1 MAVVNDQFKYVFLA
15 EEHTGSRAMTKAL
28 MEIPGSRIAGRHHI
42 TLKQLLDRR
51 YLQPRL
57 LKSYTVFCVVRNPAD
72 IMVTRWI
79 LGSDQ
84 RSTPFRRYIRRV
96 IEAWP
101 NPNKVFF
108 KHAHTADSVLKYERL
123 ETDLKQLSGQLV
135 MPMPTLQVVGKTPEK
150 ESWETYYTSDDLNFM
165 LERYP
170 EITKFGYIDI
180 IKRNIRAKLREEELT
195 S

>member
-1 MAVVNDQFKYVFLA
+1 MAVINDQFKYVFLA
-15 EEHTGSRAMTKAL
+15 EQHTGSRAMTKAL
-28 MEIPGSRIAGRHHI
+28 MEQPGSRIAGRHHI

-51 YLQPRL
+51 YLQPRQL
-57 LKSYTVFCVVRNPAD
+57 DYYTIFCVVRNPAD

-79 LGSDQ
+79 VSADQ
-84 RSTPFRRYIRRV
+84 QSTPFPRYIRRV

-101 NPNKVFF
+101 NPNMVFF
-108 KHAHTADSVLKYERL
+108 KHAHTANFVVKYERL
-123 ETDLKQLSGQLV
+123 NDDLKRLAEQTG
-135 MPMPTLQVVGKTPEK
+135 MPVPTLPLVGKTPEK
-150 ESWETYYTSDDLNFM
+150 ASWETYYTSDDLNFM